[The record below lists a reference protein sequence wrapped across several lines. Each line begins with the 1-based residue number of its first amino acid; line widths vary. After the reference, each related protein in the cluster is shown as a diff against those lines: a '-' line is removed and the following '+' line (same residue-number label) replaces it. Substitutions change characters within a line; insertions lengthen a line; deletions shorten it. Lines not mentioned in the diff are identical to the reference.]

1 MHTSILWID
10 SSVVL
15 YSVVVS
21 KVEGKLV
28 CLLRL
33 ELLKDHLRWE
43 WLEQRLVHTHTEILQ
58 GTNQPTNAMAA
69 MKLCKCIIMS
79 RESKIYGDLLWD
91 MHTLTERDKR

>member
-10 SSVVL
+10 SSLVL

-79 RESKIYGDLLWD
+79 CESKIYGDLLWD

>member
-43 WLEQRLVHTHTEILQ
+43 WLKQRLVHTHTEILQ

-69 MKLCKCIIMS
+69 MKLCKYIMS
-79 RESKIYGDLLWD
+79 CESKIYGDLLWD